1 MEGCCGNTSGER
13 GKERSRPRL
22 ASIMD
27 ACLCLASPSRCPA
40 LSTTQPTHNSRCLAA
55 CLPARFQGPSP
66 PPGRDGFDWSGTDD
80 GFVADRT
87 VRNPLPPV
95 RVGGDRERQGSR
107 DRWTGIPQYRDR
119 WICRC
124 LGTGLME
131 QLHYKKRK
139 QAAAFMPAGQSAK
152 HLRLLTLSPLGAC
165 LGRPNRAKSP
175 FHRASMKREDARL
188 CFQSCMLGTKQ
199 AERFRPKQ

>member
-131 QLHYKKRK
+131 QLHYKKKKTGCGVYARWSVSQASPSFDVVTARGVPRK
-139 QAAAFMPAGQSAK
+139 AK
-152 HLRLLTLSPLGAC
+152 PSQVPLPPGLHEA
-165 LGRPNRAKSP
+165 
-175 FHRASMKREDARL
+175 
-188 CFQSCMLGTKQ
+188 
-199 AERFRPKQ
+199 